1 MNITDL
7 DKILSFVPI
16 TEAAI
21 FCLLFITLFRV
32 HQQRHFLFIALYKF
46 FLMAFFSMTFMFYYK
61 IQSLVAISFYFTIPT
76 TLALLPLFYLYADC
90 LTTPCK
96 SFNIRGW
103 FHFLPSIVAAIA
115 LIPYLFV
122 PSAEKVWFVS
132 GGYGSMDSDWIIKY
146 VTWIFRFG
154 VLFIVYAQLLVY
166 LFLFNRLLKR
176 HKKSIEHVFS
186 YKENIDLRWLFNLLL
201 GFILFFV
208 AINLSRYFGIR
219 HDIYHRMIFNIG
231 FVAINLY
238 IGIKGVIQPNVYSLI
253 KNDDEIAENLSIN
266 NLLPIGITASET
278 NREASIKYSTS
289 KLSDE
294 IRSQIL
300 SDLIVYM
307 KKKPFH
313 KFNFNIEDIAEELNT
328 NTRYVSQVI
337 NETYQMN
344 FFNYINQFRIEEAKV
359 ILQSSKSDKYT
370 IEGIAKMVG
379 FNSKSSFNGAF
390 KKTTGFTPS
399 EFKMLNNKIE
409 VNGLNSL

>member
-1 MNITDL
+1 
-7 DKILSFVPI
+7 
-16 TEAAI
+16 
-21 FCLLFITLFRV
+21 
-32 HQQRHFLFIALYKF
+32 
-46 FLMAFFSMTFMFYYK
+46 
-61 IQSLVAISFYFTIPT
+61 
-76 TLALLPLFYLYADC
+76 
-90 LTTPCK
+90 
-96 SFNIRGW
+96 
-103 FHFLPSIVAAIA
+103 
-115 LIPYLFV
+115 
-122 PSAEKVWFVS
+122 
-132 GGYGSMDSDWIIKY
+132 
-146 VTWIFRFG
+146 
-154 VLFIVYAQLLVY
+154 
-166 LFLFNRLLKR
+166 
-176 HKKSIEHVFS
+176 
-186 YKENIDLRWLFNLLL
+186 
-201 GFILFFV
+201 
-208 AINLSRYFGIR
+208 
-219 HDIYHRMIFNIG
+219 MIFNIG

-278 NREASIKYSTS
+278 NSEGSIKYSTS

-294 IRSQIL
+294 IRGQIL

-313 KFNFNIEDIAEELNT
+313 KFNFNIEDIADELNT
-328 NTRYVSQVI
+328 NTRYLSQVI

-399 EFKMLNNKIE
+399 EFKKLNNTIE
-409 VNGLNSL
+409 VDELNSL

>member
-1 MNITDL
+1 MNISDL

-21 FCLLFITLFRV
+21 FCLLFVTLFYV

-61 IQSLVAISFYFTIPT
+61 IQSVVAISFYFTMPI

-90 LTTPCK
+90 LTTPCRNFR
-96 SFNIRGW
+96 SRGW
-103 FHFLPSIVAAIA
+103 LHFLPSIIIAIA
-115 LIPYLFV
+115 LVPYLFV
-122 PSAEKVWFVS
+122 PNSEKVWYVS
-132 GGYGSMDSDWIIKY
+132 GGYGSSESDWIITY

-154 VLFIVYAQLLVY
+154 VFILINGQLIVYLY
-166 LFLFNRLLKR
+166 LFNRLLNR

-208 AINLSRYFGIR
+208 ILNLTHFFGVKDDVFNRIV
-219 HDIYHRMIFNIG
+219 FNIG

-253 KNDDEIAENLSIN
+253 KNDDQIAESLQIN
-266 NLLPIGITASET
+266 NLLPLGITSSKPSRDSAT
-278 NREASIKYSTS
+278 KYSTS
-289 KLSDE
+289 KLSED
-294 IRSQIL
+294 IKNQIL
-300 SDLIVYM
+300 NDLTAFM
-307 KKKPFH
+307 KEKPYH
-313 KFNFNIEDIAEELNT
+313 KFNFNIEDIADKLKT
-328 NTRYVSQVI
+328 NTRYLSQVI
-337 NETYQMN
+337 NETYEMN
-344 FFNYINQFRIEEAKV
+344 FFNYVNQFRIEEAKT
-359 ILQSSKSDKYT
+359 ILQSKESDKYT

-390 KKTTGFTPS
+390 KKTTGITPS
-399 EFKMLNNKIE
+399 DFKK
-409 VNGLNSL
+409 SFPSS